1 MRLSKQD
8 NRGWSAALSQ
18 LKLKQQH
25 AAIWC
30 VSLGEI
36 TGQVGKK

>member
-18 LKLKQQH
+18 LKLKQH